1 MLSLL
6 LQKKEEVWKNVFREC
21 VPAQMHT
28 RSFCSLDKQ
37 MHINLWS
44 TKNQQTP
51 CIPFVILIGN
61 LFNSQERLDDFRYNR
76 FWCSSRTLQEAARLS
91 FRWTINIFLFPLL
104 LCSSLLCSCLIK
116 RDKIMLKRY
125 FYLFLRLSFS
135 VFTEFPETLSRTCS
149 LLCNQIVFRL

>member
-1 MLSLL
+1 
-6 LQKKEEVWKNVFREC
+6 
-21 VPAQMHT
+21 MHT

-37 MHINLWS
+37 LHINLWS

-76 FWCSSRTLQEAARLS
+76 FCVPQKLYKKQQAAFLSVTNKYFSVSFASLFFVVVFVFDKKRQNYAEEIFLS
-91 FRWTINIFLFPLL
+91 F
-104 LCSSLLCSCLIK
+104 SS
-116 RDKIMLKRY
+116 
-125 FYLFLRLSFS
+125 FVVS

-149 LLCNQIVFRL
+149 LLYNQIVFRL